1 MAVRDG
7 ALEVVN
13 DPDDYLVN
21 AVPLAVP
28 RDEVGDILIRAR
40 ADKGSYLRLAW
51 STAEGP
57 KDGKIWRDKFDIRFR
72 DNKDFHTYVV
82 NARNVLKRGLKAG
95 ESLGRLYL
103 QPADVAGAKVEIDF
117 VRFVSKAARYA
128 EAPHGADYETLGG
141 EMRRVLFMRP
151 GQTLEFALRVPDRS
165 PRLDFGM
172 GVLLDGR
179 PLRFEVALTQPDGA
193 TVLRCTR
200 PASATPP
207 AGATRGSTS
216 ALGPGRT
223 CG

>member
-1 MAVRDG
+1 M
-7 ALEVVN
+7 
-13 DPDDYLVN
+13 
-21 AVPLAVP
+21 
-28 RDEVGDILIRAR
+28 
-40 ADKGSYLRLAW
+40 
-51 STAEGP
+51 
-57 KDGKIWRDKFDIRFR
+57 
-72 DNKDFHTYVV
+72 V

-151 GQTLEFALRVPDRS
+151 GRSWSSLRVPDRS

-179 PLRFEVALTQPDGA
+179 PLRS
-193 TVLRCTR
+193 RWR
-200 PASATPP
+200 
-207 AGATRGSTS
+207 
-216 ALGPGRT
+216 
-223 CG
+223 